1 MAIYGFTGIVGSS
14 CIHKRSYPQAELN
27 PETCE
32 LAPQSLQEILQ
43 PAAHC
48 LKLSNSCDGLHPTSV
63 LVVAKRN
70 VEAMASNLVAYKCQK
85 HTTRP
90 GMDLTLS
97 ICTWHMLL
105 MPLLAHLAQS
115 SAWLCFRHVKGCN
128 EDIVLCFFVQF
139 LNSTASWITT
149 NGGAHFCVHQLAH
162 VVPGLGAKGN
172 GTILIANKGVAQDDL

>member
-1 MAIYGFTGIVGSS
+1 
-14 CIHKRSYPQAELN
+14 
-27 PETCE
+27 
-32 LAPQSLQEILQ
+32 
-43 PAAHC
+43 
-48 LKLSNSCDGLHPTSV
+48 
-63 LVVAKRN
+63 
-70 VEAMASNLVAYKCQK
+70 MASNLVAYKCQK

-172 GTILIANKGVAQDDL
+172 GTILIANKGVAQDDLARKNGDSCQQPFTLGVGRLPSELFLLLVRPGDARSP